1 MNKLERCRKAKEYHD
16 KGFNCAQSVLEA
28 FRDKVGLTEEQC
40 CGIATGLGGGFRSGN
55 ICGAA
60 SGAVLVL
67 GMLHPHAT
75 ENDPERKAYTAK
87 LTKELLRRFSERFQ
101 NLLDCRDLLQAKD
114 LQGVEEVTALGAAKH
129 CETLIIS
136 AVAILYDYLEELEE
150 E

>member
-60 SGAVLVL
+60 SGAVLV
-67 GMLHPHAT
+67 
-75 ENDPERKAYTAK
+75 
-87 LTKELLRRFSERFQ
+87 
-101 NLLDCRDLLQAKD
+101 
-114 LQGVEEVTALGAAKH
+114 
-129 CETLIIS
+129 
-136 AVAILYDYLEELEE
+136 
-150 E
+150 

>member
-28 FRDKVGLTEEQC
+28 FRDKVGLTEDQC
-40 CGIATGLGGGFRSGN
+40 RRVATGLGGGFRSGN

-67 GMLHPHAT
+67 GMLYPHNEEDLAQKAAT
-75 ENDPERKAYTAK
+75 GK
-87 LTKELLRRFSERFQ
+87 LVKEFVSRFSARF
-101 NLLDCRDLLQAKD
+101 NDKVDCRDLLQEKD
-114 LQGVEEVTALGAAKH
+114 LQPVPEVAELGATKH

-136 AVAILYDYLEELEE
+136 AVAMLYDYLEELSKE
-150 E
+150 